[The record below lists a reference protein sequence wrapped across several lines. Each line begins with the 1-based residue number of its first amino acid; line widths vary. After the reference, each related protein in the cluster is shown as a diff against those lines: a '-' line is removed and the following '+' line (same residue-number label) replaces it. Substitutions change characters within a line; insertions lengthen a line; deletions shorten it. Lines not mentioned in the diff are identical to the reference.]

1 MQNFRSTWLFNIRGD
16 ILAGITITLAL
27 IPDSIAFS
35 FIAGI
40 NPMIGLFSTVILMLI
55 ISFAGARP
63 AMATAAAGS
72 MAVLMTPLVLSHGV
86 QYLFA
91 ATILTGIIMMVMGFA
106 RMGRLMKFI
115 PHSVVTG
122 FINSLAFLIFISQLE
137 LFIHGTLLM
146 YVIVAITLAIIYL
159 LPLVTKVIP
168 SPLIA
173 VAAMTGITAIFQL
186 PLLKIQDQ
194 AHIVTTLPIPGL
206 PDIPFTWETLWIIAP
221 FAISL
226 AIVGYT
232 ESLLTQDIID
242 DMTETK
248 TSKERELKGLGF
260 ANTVTGF
267 FGGMAGCALVAES
280 IINVKIGGRGRL
292 STLVGGATLLILIL
306 SFGHVVNVIPLAALV
321 GVMLMICYE
330 IMDWKSVLHIRSR
343 PIKDTAVMIT
353 TVVASIS
360 TDNLAIGVFAGVVLH
375 YIFLY
380 SGRKWGAGEVLEEKK
395 AS

>member
-1 MQNFRSTWLFNIRGD
+1 MNKLRSTWLFNIRGD
-16 ILAGITITLAL
+16 VLAGITITLAL

-35 FIAGI
+35 FIAGV

-72 MAVLMTPLVLSHGV
+72 MAVLMTPLVLAHGV
-86 QYLFA
+86 EYLFA
-91 ATILTGIIMMVMGFA
+91 ASILTGLIMLLMGYMK
-106 RMGRLMKFI
+106 MGRLMQFI

-122 FINSLAFLIFISQLE
+122 FINSLAILIFLNQLK
-137 LFIHGTLLM
+137 LFVNGTLLM
-146 YVIVAITLAIIYL
+146 YVIVIITLLIVYL
-159 LPLVTKVIP
+159 LPLLTKVIP
-168 SPLIA
+168 SPLAA
-173 VAAMTGITAIFQL
+173 VASLTLITAIFQL
-186 PLLKIQDQ
+186 PLMKIKDQ
-194 AHIVTTLPIPGL
+194 AHIVTTLPLPGL
-206 PDIPFTWETLWIIAP
+206 PNIPFTWESLWIIAP

-242 DMTETK
+242 EMTETK

-260 ANTVTGF
+260 ANAIAGF

-292 STLVGGATLLILIL
+292 STLVGGAALLALILL
-306 SFGHVVNVIPLAALV
+306 FGDVVNIIPVAALV

-330 IMDWKSVLHIRSR
+330 IMDWKSVLQVRSR
-343 PIKDTAVMIT
+343 PLKDSAIMLA

-360 TDNLAIGVFAGVVLH
+360 TDNLAIGVFTGVIISVL
-375 YIFLY
+375 LQTAA
-380 SGRKWGAGEVLEEKK
+380 SKWNVAK
-395 AS
+395 AD

>member
-1 MQNFRSTWLFNIRGD
+1 MNKLRSTWLFNIRGD
-16 ILAGITITLAL
+16 VLAGITITLAL

-35 FIAGI
+35 FIAGV

-72 MAVLMTPLVLSHGV
+72 MAVLMTPLVLAHGV

-91 ATILTGIIMMVMGFA
+91 ASILTGLIMMLMGYLK
-106 RMGRLMKFI
+106 MGRLMQFI
-115 PHSVVTG
+115 PPSVVTG
-122 FINSLAFLIFISQLE
+122 FINSLAILIFLNQLK
-137 LFIHGTLLM
+137 LFVNGTWLM
-146 YVIVAITLAIIYL
+146 YVIVVITLIIIYL
-159 LPLVTKVIP
+159 LPLLTTILP
-168 SPLIA
+168 SPLVA
-173 VAAMTGITAIFQL
+173 VASITAVTAIFHL
-186 PLLKIQDQ
+186 PLMKIKDQ
-194 AHIVTTLPIPGL
+194 AHMVTTLPLPGL

-232 ESLLTQDIID
+232 ESLLTQNIID

-248 TSKERELKGLGF
+248 TNKERELKGLGF
-260 ANTVTGF
+260 ANTITGF

-292 STLVGGATLLILIL
+292 STLVGGVVLLVLILL
-306 SFGHVVNVIPLAALV
+306 FGEVVNVIPVAALV

-330 IMDWKSVLHIRSR
+330 IMDWKSWLQVNSR
-343 PIKDTAVMIT
+343 PIKDSAIMIA

-360 TDNLAIGVFAGVVLH
+360 TDNLAIGVFTGVLLS
-375 YIFLY
+375 FLIK
-380 SGRKWGAGEVLEEKK
+380 STARESKTA
-395 AS
+395 

>member
-1 MQNFRSTWLFNIRGD
+1 MNKLRSTWLFNIRGD
-16 ILAGITITLAL
+16 VLAGITITLAL

-35 FIAGI
+35 FIAGV

-72 MAVLMTPLVLSHGV
+72 MAVLMTPLVLAHGV
-86 QYLFA
+86 EYLFA
-91 ATILTGIIMMVMGFA
+91 ASILTGLIMLLMGYL
-106 RMGRLMKFI
+106 RMGRLMRFI
-115 PHSVVTG
+115 PHAVVTG
-122 FINSLAFLIFISQLE
+122 FINSLAILIFLNQLK
-137 LFIHGTLLM
+137 LFVNGTMLM
-146 YVIVAITLAIIYL
+146 YVLVIITLLIIYL
-159 LPLVTKVIP
+159 LPLLTKAIP
-168 SPLIA
+168 SPLVA
-173 VAAMTGITAIFQL
+173 VASLTAFTAILHL
-186 PLLKIQDQ
+186 PLLKIKDQ

-226 AIVGYT
+226 AVVGYT

-242 DMTETK
+242 EMTETK
-248 TSKERELKGLGF
+248 TNKERELKGLGF
-260 ANTVTGF
+260 ANTVSGF

-292 STLVGGATLLILIL
+292 STLVGGAMLLALILL
-306 SFGHVVNVIPLAALV
+306 FGDVVNIIPVAALV

-330 IMDWKSVLHIRSR
+330 IMDWKSVLQVRSR
-343 PIKDTAVMIT
+343 PAKDSAIMLV

-360 TDNLAIGVFAGVVLH
+360 TDNLAIGVFTGVLVSVL
-375 YIFLY
+375 LQTVA
-380 SGRKWGAGEVLEEKK
+380 RKSKTA
-395 AS
+395 

>member
-1 MQNFRSTWLFNIRGD
+1 MDKLRSTWLFNIRGD
-16 ILAGITITLAL
+16 VLAGITITLAL

-35 FIAGI
+35 FIAGV

-55 ISFAGARP
+55 ISFTGARP
-63 AMATAAAGS
+63 AMASAAAGS
-72 MAVLMTPLVLSHGV
+72 MAVLMTPLVLAHGV

-91 ATILTGIIMMVMGFA
+91 ATILTGVLMLLMGFL
-106 RMGRLMKFI
+106 RMGNLMRFM
-115 PHSVVTG
+115 PSAVVTG
-122 FINSLAFLIFISQLE
+122 FINSLAILIFLNQLK

-146 YVIVAITLAIIYL
+146 YVIVIVTLLNVYL
-159 LPLVTKVIP
+159 LPLLIKAIP

-173 VAAMTGITAIFQL
+173 VAAMTVITAIFHL
-186 PLLKIQDQ
+186 PLLKIKDQ

-242 DMTETK
+242 KMTATK
-248 TSKERELKGLGF
+248 TDKNRELKGLGF
-260 ANTVTGF
+260 ANTITGF

-292 STLVGGATLLILIL
+292 STLVGGATLLALIL
-306 SFGHVVNVIPLAALV
+306 LFGQVVNIIPVAALV

-330 IMDWKSVLHIRSR
+330 IMDWKSLLQVQSR
-343 PIKDTAVMIT
+343 PVRDTTIMVA
-353 TVVASIS
+353 TVIASIW
-360 TDNLAIGVFAGVVLH
+360 TNNLAIGVFVGVLLSYFIHLSVSKRLK
-375 YIFLY
+375 LN
-380 SGRKWGAGEVLEEKK
+380 KNME
-395 AS
+395 

>member
-1 MQNFRSTWLFNIRGD
+1 MNYFRSTWLFNIRGD
-16 ILAGITITLAL
+16 VLAGITITLAL

-35 FIAGI
+35 FIAGV

-55 ISFAGARP
+55 LSFAGARP

-72 MAVLMTPLVLSHGV
+72 MAVLMTPLVLAHGV

-91 ATILTGIIMMVMGFA
+91 ATILTGLLMLLMGSLK
-106 RMGRLMKFI
+106 MGNWMIFM

-122 FINSLAFLIFISQLE
+122 FINSLAILIFLNQLK
-137 LFIHGTLLM
+137 LFMNGTLLM
-146 YVIVAITLAIIYL
+146 YVIVAITLIIIYL
-159 LPLVTKVIP
+159 LPLLTKAIP
-168 SPLIA
+168 SPLVA
-173 VAAMTGITAIFQL
+173 VASMTLITAILHL
-186 PLLKIQDQ
+186 PILKIKDQ

-242 DMTETK
+242 EMTATK
-248 TSKERELKGLGF
+248 TNKNRELKGLGF
-260 ANTVTGF
+260 ANAITGF

-280 IINVKIGGRGRL
+280 VINVKIGGRGRL
-292 STLVGGATLLILIL
+292 STLVGGAALLILIL
-306 SFGHVVNVIPLAALV
+306 LFGEVVNVIPVAALV

-330 IMDWKSVLHIRSR
+330 IMDWKSVLQIRTRKLSST
-343 PIKDTAVMIT
+343 IVMGA
-353 TVVASIS
+353 TVVASII
-360 TDNLAIGVFAGVVLH
+360 TDNLAIGVFSGIVLH
-375 YIFLY
+375 YLIQAT
-380 SGRKWGAGEVLEEKK
+380 SGKRKLLNIESSEG
-395 AS
+395 

>member
-1 MQNFRSTWLFNIRGD
+1 MNKLRSTWLFNIRGD
-16 ILAGITITLAL
+16 VLAGITITLAL

-35 FIAGI
+35 FIAGV

-72 MAVLMTPLVLSHGV
+72 MAVLMTPLVLAHGV

-91 ATILTGIIMMVMGFA
+91 ASILTGLIMMLMGYLK
-106 RMGRLMKFI
+106 MGRLMQFI
-115 PHSVVTG
+115 PPSVVTG
-122 FINSLAFLIFISQLE
+122 FINSLAILIFLNQLK
-137 LFIHGTLLM
+137 LFVNGTWLM
-146 YVIVAITLAIIYL
+146 YVIVVITLIIIYL
-159 LPLVTKVIP
+159 LPLLTTILP
-168 SPLIA
+168 SPLVA
-173 VAAMTGITAIFQL
+173 VASITAVTAIFHL
-186 PLLKIQDQ
+186 PLMKIKDQ
-194 AHIVTTLPIPGL
+194 AHMVTTLPLPGL

-232 ESLLTQDIID
+232 ESLLTQNIID

-260 ANTVTGF
+260 ANTITGF

-292 STLVGGATLLILIL
+292 STLVGGVVLLVLILL
-306 SFGHVVNVIPLAALV
+306 FGEVVNVIPVAALV

-330 IMDWKSVLHIRSR
+330 IMDWKSWLQVNSR
-343 PIKDTAVMIT
+343 PIKDSAIMIA

-360 TDNLAIGVFAGVVLH
+360 TDNLAIGVFTGVLLS
-375 YIFLY
+375 FLIK
-380 SGRKWGAGEVLEEKK
+380 STARESKTA
-395 AS
+395 